1 MVVFC
6 IMTSIKMTTFIIL
19 KIEQSF
25 KYVQDKIVHP
35 WDQMLGMSL
44 FSVFA
49 LMVLI
54 V

>member
-6 IMTSIKMTTFIIL
+6 IVTFTKMTTFIS
-19 KIEQSF
+19 KMKQSF
-25 KYVQDKIVHP
+25 RYVQDKIVHP
-35 WDQMLGMSL
+35 WDEMSGMSL

-49 LMVLI
+49 LMVLS